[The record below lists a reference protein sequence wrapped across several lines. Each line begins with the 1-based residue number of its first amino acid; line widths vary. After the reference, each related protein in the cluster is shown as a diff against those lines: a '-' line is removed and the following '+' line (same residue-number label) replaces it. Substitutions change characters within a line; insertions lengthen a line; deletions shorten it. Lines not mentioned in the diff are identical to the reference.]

1 MAMDNA
7 ALLES
12 INITEPAQKYLRGLL
27 DKQDCE
33 GMAVRMFV
41 VSPGTPEAETC
52 LAYCKPGEQ
61 QDDDIRH
68 GLPSFAVF
76 FAAESLRYLQDAR
89 VDFAED
95 AMGGQLTIRAPNSRL
110 PAISADSPL
119 QDRINY
125 VLWNDINPQLAA
137 HGGQVRLVEV
147 DGQGRAVLEFGGG
160 CQGCSLLDLTLK
172 DGVEKTLRENVPEL
186 AGVVDV
192 TDHSDRSQA
201 YYR

>member
-1 MAMDNA
+1 MSMDNA
-7 ALLES
+7 ELLDS
-12 INITEPAQKYLRGLL
+12 INITEAAQRYLRGLL

-33 GMAVRMFV
+33 GVAVRMFV

-61 QDDDIRH
+61 QDDDVRH
-68 GLPSFAVF
+68 QLADFSVF
-76 FAAESLRYLQDAR
+76 FAVESLRYLQDAR

-110 PAISADSPL
+110 PAITEDSPL

-137 HGGQVRLVEV
+137 HGGQVRLVEM
-147 DGQGRAVLEFGGG
+147 DDQGRAVLEFGGG
-160 CQGCSLLDLTLK
+160 CQGCSLLDVTLK
-172 DGVEKTLRENVPEL
+172 DGVEKTLREKVPEV